1 MKKLLK
7 VLLLLITIGAVY
19 FYLTIY
25 PKLDIVSGFSAKS
38 VASHLFIAGRSQK
51 QTEAEDNDVKSIRL
65 AKNKVNLKE
74 KSVTSSAFGLKKRKA
89 VYKEG
94 LGAILLP
101 HGKEN
106 EAITIPTPNRNSKL
120 NEKPFPYG
128 DAKQKDTVFANIDYK
143 KLEKTVLNA
152 FDKKGESKKRTRAVL
167 VIYKDQIIAEHY
179 KNGFDK
185 NSILLGWSMTKSIT
199 SAVIGLLEKQGKVH
213 LNQTHLFKEWEK
225 DNRKNISLKN
235 LLNMNSGLAWDESY
249 DKISD
254 VTKMLFL
261 AEDMPSVQLHK
272 KLVGKPNES
281 WNYSSGTTN
290 LLSAFIKKQFKTE
303 QEYLDFWYRELI
315 DKIGMH
321 SMIIEPDFKGNL
333 VGSSYG
339 WATVRDWAKFG
350 LLYLHNG
357 NWKGEQI
364 LNKSWVDFTK
374 KPTNTS
380 NGRYGGHF
388 WLNAGGIYPDVPR
401 DLFSCNGY
409 QGQRV
414 FIIPSKN
421 LVVVKFGLVEGKNF
435 AVNSFLREIV
445 ESIK

>member
-7 VLLLLITIGAVY
+7 VLLLLITIGTVY
-19 FYLTIY
+19 FYLTLY

-38 VASHLFIAGRSQK
+38 VASHLFIAKRSQK

-65 AKNKVNLKE
+65 AKNKIHLKE
-74 KSVTSSAFGLKKRKA
+74 KSVTSSALGLKKRKA

-94 LGAILLP
+94 LGVILLP

-106 EAITIPTPNRNSKL
+106 EAITIPTPNRNFKL
-120 NEKPFPYG
+120 SEKPFPYG
-128 DAKQKDTVFANIDYK
+128 DAKQKDTVFGNIDYK

-185 NSILLGWSMTKSIT
+185 NSVLLGWSMTKSIT
-199 SAVIGLLEKQGKVH
+199 SAVIGLLEKQGKVR

-339 WATVRDWAKFG
+339 WATARDWAKFG

-357 NWKGEQI
+357 NWNGEQI

-374 KPTNTS
+374 EPTNTS

-435 AVNSFLREIV
+435 DVNSFLREIV